1 MKQPSIALPSW
12 LSAACQIVGVLGLA
26 CLAAP
31 AIAQDA
37 PSLPNGATSLQE
49 TYEDW
54 LVACG
59 LTEAGKRCVLSQQ
72 QTQQNGQRVLA
83 IELTPGG
90 ESVAGSLVLP
100 FGLSFAAGAG
110 LQVDEKTDQA
120 MLSFSTCLPIGCVVR
135 VDFDRA
141 MVEAMRTGNQLKINV
156 RADGAAEPTAFGVSL
171 KGFSAA
177 LERTRVLLAS

>member
-1 MKQPSIALPSW
+1 MI
-12 LSAACQIVGVLGLA
+12 GLA
-26 CLAAP
+26 FLAAP

-37 PSLPNGATSLQE
+37 LTLPNGATSLQE

-54 LVACG
+54 VVACG
-59 LTEAGKRCVLSQQ
+59 LTEVGKHCLLSQQ

-90 ESVAGSLVLP
+90 ESIAGSLVLP

-110 LQVDEKTDQA
+110 LQVDDKTDQS
-120 MLSFSTCLPIGCVVR
+120 MLPFSTCLPVGCIIR
-135 VDFDRA
+135 LNFDTA
-141 MVEAMRTGNQLKINV
+141 LVEAMRTGNQLKVNV
-156 RADGAAEPTAFGVSL
+156 RAEGAAEPTAFSVSL

-177 LERTRVLLAS
+177 LERTRSLLAG